1 MISDDL
7 RVICDVFVK
16 LSQEK
21 KNIVEEIG
29 AIMGALGERSTP
41 SGVCVA

>member
-21 KNIVEEIG
+21 KKNIVEEIG

-41 SGVCVA
+41 